1 MRKKTFIQNKKSFNT
16 TTKLTLF
23 FAVIA
28 DAINGTI
35 YMDNTGRFPIR
46 SLEGVIYLFLLYDY
60 GSNPILVKAL
70 KTMEHKEFIKA
81 FQEQVTYLRKK
92 GLKPKFNV
100 IDNFVSTAVQ
110 QFLEEENINVQIVKP
125 HNRQVNAAKRVI
137 QTFKDHFIAGLCTT
151 DKQFPI
157 QLWDQLLE

>member
-1 MRKKTFIQNKKSFNT
+1 
-16 TTKLTLF
+16 
-23 FAVIA
+23 
-28 DAINGTI
+28 
-35 YMDNTGRFPIR
+35 
-46 SLEGVIYLFLLYDY
+46 
-60 GSNPILVKAL
+60 
-70 KTMEHKEFIKA
+70 MEHKEFIKA

-100 IDNFVSTAVQ
+100 IEKIVSKAVQ

-125 HNRQVNAAKRVI
+125 HNRHVNATERAI

-157 QLWDQLLE
+157 RLWDQVLEQGQDTLNML